1 MESLLKVFC
10 FCFLQS
16 YDAVVVRSATKVT
29 GDVLAAGAA
38 GRLKLIS
45 RAGTGVDNID
55 VDGATR
61 NGILV
66 MK

>member
-1 MESLLKVFC
+1 MLH
-10 FCFLQS
+10 
-16 YDAVVVRSATKVT
+16 
-29 GDVLAAGAA
+29 AGAS

-55 VDGATR
+55 VDAATR
-61 NGILV
+61 RGVLV